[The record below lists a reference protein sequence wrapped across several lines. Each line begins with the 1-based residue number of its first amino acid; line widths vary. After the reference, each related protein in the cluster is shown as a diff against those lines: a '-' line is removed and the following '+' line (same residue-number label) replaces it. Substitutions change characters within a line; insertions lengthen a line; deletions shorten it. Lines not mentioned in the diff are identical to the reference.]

1 MSKGKEA
8 ARQALRGAIEVRRR
22 VFASKS
28 QPICVYDTAEQ
39 LGLEVIFRPENSL
52 GGIYA
57 KASQAILIPT
67 HRPPGRQAFT
77 CAHEI
82 GHWLYAHGTG
92 IDEIDDL
99 EKYHENKPE
108 ERLADIFASYLLM
121 PPWAVNEAYARRA
134 WSPNNCTPIQ
144 IYTVAGQLG
153 VGYQTL
159 VQHLRYSL
167 RLITATHAQQLLKT
181 TPKYL
186 RCSLLGSDSTRHLI
200 IVDIAWTKIAV
211 DLQVGDL
218 AIIPSGVRLEGNSA
232 VIIGSHGLGLIVEGC
247 VPGITRVESD
257 DGSWAVYVR
266 VSRKDFT
273 GRSIYRH
280 LEDPD
285 VNESSGTDM

>member
-1 MSKGKEA
+1 MSNGKEG

-22 VFASKS
+22 AFTSKS

-57 KASQAILIPT
+57 KASQAILIPA

-82 GHWLYAHGTG
+82 GHWFYGHGTG

-99 EKYHENKPE
+99 ERYRENKPE

-121 PPWAVNEAYARRA
+121 PPWAVNEAYARRG
-134 WSPNNCTPIQ
+134 WIPSTCTPIQ

-167 RLITATHAQQLLKT
+167 HLISATHAQQLLKT

-186 RCSLLGSDSTRHLI
+186 RCSLLGSDSTRHLV
-200 IVDIAWTKIAV
+200 IVDIAWTKVAV
-211 DLQVGDL
+211 DLRVGDL
-218 AIIPSGVRLEGNSA
+218 AIIPASVRLEGKSA
-232 VIIGSHGLGLIVEGC
+232 AVIGSHDLGLIIEGR
-247 VPGITRVESD
+247 VPGITRVESQ

-285 VNESSGTDM
+285 VDESTRTDI